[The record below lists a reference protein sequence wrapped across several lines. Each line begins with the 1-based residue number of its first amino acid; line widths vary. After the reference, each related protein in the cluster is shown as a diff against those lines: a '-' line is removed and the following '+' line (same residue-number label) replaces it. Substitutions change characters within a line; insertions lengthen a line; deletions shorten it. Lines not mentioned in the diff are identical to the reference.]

1 MRDGYGH
8 KNLYCY
14 CDVLFQ
20 NWWKSNNIL
29 GGRASS
35 DSEAKALAKAEAKS
49 RIKDCREYAPKIID
63 KR

>member
-1 MRDGYGH
+1 MVMDIKIYTVIVT
-8 KNLYCY
+8 CY
-14 CDVLFQ
+14 FRTGGSQ
-20 NWWKSNNIL
+20 TISW